1 MSPLALSALARKTK
15 LACVL
20 PVVVT
25 NAMSLRSGLG
35 VPLGPLTCTV
45 HSLLKSSV
53 ARPSVPSMASCALPN
68 SRIFWLAPG

>member
-25 NAMSLRSGLG
+25 WFALGLGLGLG
-35 VPLGPLTCTV
+35 VV
-45 HSLLKSSV
+45 
-53 ARPSVPSMASCALPN
+53 
-68 SRIFWLAPG
+68 